1 MEADSEQVRSNN
13 ESNQETDSVSLNGSF
28 MEDVMEPA
36 SNVPNGPNKSK
47 GCDRKD
53 ATNED
58 ERMVGADRQ
67 IKSPRKSP
75 RKNSGNMLKRSLN
88 VEDSPPDL
96 KNKKIRSQES
106 QSKNSS
112 AQRDS
117 ILSGKQK
124 NKSAPTR

>member
-13 ESNQETDSVSLNGSF
+13 ESKQETDSVPLNVSF

-36 SNVPNGPNKSK
+36 SNVPHGPNKSK

-67 IKSPRKSP
+67 IKSPRRSP
-75 RKNSGNMLKRSLN
+75 RKNPRNMLKRSLN
-88 VEDSPPDL
+88 VEDSPPAVSYTHL
-96 KNKKIRSQES
+96 T
-106 QSKNSS
+106 
-112 AQRDS
+112 
-117 ILSGKQK
+117 L
-124 NKSAPTR
+124 PTIYSV